1 MSQLRILNV
10 GEGDRTLKFDPNDPE
25 ARERAKIAVTEM
37 LKLGF
42 AIFVRDG
49 ERDGQPLYSRATGFD
64 PERNEYVI
72 IGAPSEAPKPD
83 VGAPSEAPKPDLVKK
98 KGRGTAKARRL
109 SAEDTPAF
117 GVARSAGGMSDREG
131 SIEARNRALPTTIP
145 IAVAREGFRQVA
157 ELRNQWAGIPMPL
170 PDFPLVIEPRYP
182 NASVFRTVEEDSE
195 PVDDIPPGFTL
206 RNIFYSH
213 SSRRDVWVWAVARG
227 GRGPDG
233 TEPEY
238 TANKDGQFDGRIE
251 CGRRGDLHHFK
262 EDVGG
267 MYVSSAW
274 GIEQETKA
282 QETLRELVTDDAF
295 HRYVMTG
302 MFVERSLRSGIYYF
316 FRRLRPTVAVSATD
330 GDMKIIAALCAHP
343 IAYYERTWA
352 GAMCPTDDVIAHLL
366 MMRGDEAFYWR
377 RCNQH
382 PAYRPEAGL

>member
-10 GEGDRTLKFDPNDPE
+10 GEGDRTLKFDPNNPE
-25 ARERAKIAVTEM
+25 ERERAKIAVTEM

-49 ERDGQPLYSRATGFD
+49 ERAGQPLYSRATGFD
-64 PERNEYVI
+64 PVRNEYVI
-72 IGAPSEAPKPD
+72 VDAPSEAPKPD
-83 VGAPSEAPKPDLVKK
+83 SVKK
-98 KGRGTAKARRL
+98 KGRGMAKARRL

-117 GVARSAGGMSDREG
+117 GVARSAGGMSDRED
-131 SIEARNRALPTTIP
+131 SIERRNREFLTPIP
-145 IAVAREGFRQVA
+145 IAAAREGLRQMA
-157 ELRNQWAGIPMPL
+157 ALRNQWAGIPMPL
-170 PDFPLVIEPRYP
+170 PDFRLVIEPRYP
-182 NASVFRTVEEDSE
+182 YASAFRTEDEDSE
-195 PVDDIPPGFTL
+195 PVDNIPVGFTV
-206 RNIFYSH
+206 RNCFYSH
-213 SSRRDVWVWAVARG
+213 NSRRVVWVWAVAPG
-227 GRGPDG
+227 GLRPDE

-238 TANKDGQFDGRIE
+238 TANNDRQFDGRIDW
-251 CGRRGDLHHFK
+251 GRRGDLHHFK
-262 EDVGG
+262 EDVGA

-352 GAMCPTDDVIAHLL
+352 GAMCPTDDVIAHLM